1 MITTIYDDNY
11 DYDGDDDLLESSSS
25 EYDESYIEVSG
36 HFAIEN
42 EIQSVTDDTDSQEII
57 ENLSDPLIKTLAHVK
72 LFEIAENDAMIKVQ
86 LERLRF
92 KEAWSNL
99 LN

>member
-1 MITTIYDDNY
+1 MVMTIY
-11 DYDGDDDLLESSSS
+11 
-25 EYDESYIEVSG
+25 
-36 HFAIEN
+36 FAIEN
-42 EIQSVTDDTDSQEII
+42 EIQSVTGDTDSQEII

-99 LN
+99 LIQLSQKHHLTKELMRDLLKDLRHLEDG